1 MRGPVADGR
10 RNAPIIDHFRAA
22 DAYWRASH
30 EHAGPVSD
38 AGVPG
43 TAAPAGLAAVERAP
57 AARMPPAA
65 GGRRGREALVG
76 AQLSRRLHLLQLGA
90 PHASAVADVCLAG
103 PRAGSARRG
112 VRAPAAAGSH
122 RSEEHTSELQSP
134 CNLVCRLLPEKK
146 KNTS

>member
-1 MRGPVADGR
+1 MPRVTSPCASLTTLPSSQVMRAANSAAAGLGGGEVETAMRGPVADGR

-65 GGRRGREALVG
+65 G
-76 AQLSRRLHLLQLGA
+76 
-90 PHASAVADVCLAG
+90 
-103 PRAGSARRG
+103 
-112 VRAPAAAGSH
+112 
-122 RSEEHTSELQSP
+122 
-134 CNLVCRLLPEKK
+134 
-146 KNTS
+146 